1 MEQSPRDQAVR
12 QGAEALAGTLHFF
25 SLGMGVVLIAFGLY
39 VIWPKKY
46 DRKRSGTKTFG
57 GVLCAGFG
65 LVLLVNGLLQ
75 L

>member
-1 MEQSPRDQAVR
+1 MEQSPRDEVVR
-12 QGAEALAGTLHFF
+12 REAEAIAGIMHYF
-25 SLGMGVVLIAFGLY
+25 SLGMGIVLIAFGVY

-46 DRKRSGTKTFG
+46 DRRRSRAKTVG

-65 LVLLVNGLLQ
+65 LILLVNGLLQ